1 MESDIKRVDLS
12 DTVKVLTW
20 NRRCLSIVGIWPLK
34 VYDPIFLF
42 SIVYLAIH
50 FVLGILDLT
59 NYSNNFD
66 LIVANITEN
75 MVMLN
80 TLIKMTICRYYKDS
94 LAQFLLTI
102 RKDFKVENYK
112 SQDEILTFFAYN
124 RLSYLFGVISLS
136 FMGIISIIYFL
147 GSLITNVQMGN
158 YFQRLGA
165 IIKKGRQRKSENLLV
180 TVMDNSSFGYQL
192 PYKTRPIIEINDPTT
207 YGLHCLYQ
215 VIILPLI
222 TFGSVGYD
230 SFFITL
236 SLHVT
241 AQLSVLKYRVK
252 LALED
257 PNGCQCGMK
266 KLINRH
272 YGLIRLVDILEDA
285 FNLGILEHL
294 LGTTFSLCISG
305 YNAITRSS
313 NGQLLELFL
322 FFIFSSII
330 LSTLFVYCYS
340 GECLIQESTDF
351 AVAFYNYEWYNISPV
366 DLKMILICMIRAS
379 KPLQLTSG
387 KFFVLSLCTFTDIL
401 KTSMGYLSVLRT
413 ML

>member
-147 GSLITNVQMGN
+147 GSLITNVQM
-158 YFQRLGA
+158 
-165 IIKKGRQRKSENLLV
+165 
-180 TVMDNSSFGYQL
+180 VMDNSSFGYQL